1 MRSPAVSAGGGA
13 RSQPRS
19 EDGSPSENKS
29 LRTARGG
36 GRDNMSNVVK
46 CNSLPS
52 LLDDHDAS
60 PGAHFTSLAPTY
72 CAPAAGALQR
82 CRAQQRHGAQPP
94 SSLPSLLDAR
104 GGDGTSE
111 SRAEG
116 KRLFRSRGGGG
127 RPGPEATLRR
137 SADNIHAE
145 ATYVRS
151 FEDYIAVR
159 QGGDRAGRAEMNGV
173 PKPKISAKPL
183 SAAKRGPPVP
193 PKPIKITRKGDAARS
208 QLDRNQKDA
217 KDGASAQSGD
227 ASGSNIHSRRVQQGC
242 PDVAESQAN
251 RSAEESSESGSNDA
265 NSRITGQTSEMPSS
279 SDSSSTSSNSQQGHK
294 ASTTSPTSPG
304 SQGSGKIP
312 SASEGRG
319 ASSAARTR
327 KDTMPPA
334 AAVTAGRPRDRALSR
349 PSPTRSAS
357 ATDLRAQDVLG
368 GGRASRHSRTS
379 QHAGDWQCALAGGSG
394 AARTE
399 GERGRIFERAGK
411 PMSVSNENVNSL
423 QVGKDLL
430 YKKSFGLSL
439 TDIVGDKTIFPLG
452 IPQPLTSSGSED
464 SHGGGL
470 GDWSLG
476 STESLRAKGDGA
488 SRRSARSGIITT
500 PRLSRKAVGAGE
512 GRAGGEARGHK
523 KSKMHRPLM
532 PITVPRIKKG
542 TRRPSFRAVQDR

>member
-1 MRSPAVSAGGGA
+1 MRSPAASAGGGE

-29 LRTARGG
+29 LRTARGA

-60 PGAHFTSLAPTY
+60 PGAHFTSLTPTY
-72 CAPAAGALQR
+72 CAPTAGALQC
-82 CRAQQRHGAQPP
+82 CRAQQGYSAQPP

-104 GGDGTSE
+104 DGDGSGE
-111 SRAEG
+111 SRAGG
-116 KRLFRSRGGGG
+116 KRLFRPRGGGG
-127 RPGPEATLRR
+127 RPGPGATLRR

-151 FEDYIAVR
+151 FEDYIAGR
-159 QGGDRAGRAEMNGV
+159 QGGDRADRAEMNGV
-173 PKPKISAKPL
+173 PKPKISAKPF

-193 PKPIKITRKGDAARS
+193 PKPIKITRKGDAPRS
-208 QLDRNQKDA
+208 QLDRYQKDA
-217 KDGASAQSGD
+217 KDGASAQNGE
-227 ASGSNIHSRRVQQGC
+227 AAGSKIHSRRAQRGLGAC
-242 PDVAESQAN
+242 SEVAESQAS
-251 RSAEESSESGSNDA
+251 RSPEEGSEPGSNDA
-265 NSRITGQTSEMPSS
+265 SNRTTGQISEVSS
-279 SDSSSTSSNSQQGHK
+279 SSKPDPNSSRSQQGDK
-294 ASTTSPTSPG
+294 PATTSPTSPA
-304 SQGSGKIP
+304 SLESDQIP

-327 KDTMPPA
+327 KDTMLPA
-334 AAVTAGRPRDRALSR
+334 ASVTAGRPRDRPLSR
-349 PSPTRSAS
+349 ARPCPTRSAS

-368 GGRASRHSRTS
+368 GGRTNALSRTS
-379 QHAGDWQCALAGGSG
+379 PLARDWQCAPAGGG
-394 AARTE
+394 GGARTE
-399 GERGRIFERAGK
+399 GERGRVFERAGK

-423 QVGKDLL
+423 QLGKDLL
-430 YKKSFGLSL
+430 YRKSFGLSL

-452 IPQPLTSSGSED
+452 IPQPLASSGSED
-464 SHGGGL
+464 SHGA

-476 STESLRAKGDGA
+476 STESLRAKGDGGA
-488 SRRSARSGIITT
+488 KRSGRSGIITT
-500 PRLSRKAVGAGE
+500 PRLNRKAVGAGE
-512 GRAGGEARGHK
+512 AKGHK

-542 TRRPSFRAVQDR
+542 TRSPSFRAVQDR